1 MYTREKRE
9 EIIQKSHKRSA
20 EYGIEKERVVS
31 KKILK
36 ADEVSKNIEKNKALI
51 RVAEPF
57 MKVLYDFLMGSG
69 FFIILTD
76 KEGCILNV
84 VGDKEVVKAAAEMNM
99 VVGAYM
105 DEKSIGTNA
114 MGTAISENAP
124 IQISATE
131 HFITAYHKWT
141 CSAAPIHSEDGEII
155 GTLNLTGSSDLV
167 HPHTLG
173 LIVAAVESIENQM
186 MSEAAHNKLLETN
199 GYMST
204 IIQSISTGL
213 LTIDNS
219 GKIIMTNKN
228 ACSILGLDEECI
240 VGRMLVE
247 LIPNCRDINKVL
259 ETGKSCLDEEIT
271 IYRGGIRERYN
282 LNAYPI
288 AIESEKTIGCVV
300 MLKEIQRV
308 INLVNKYTGMRA
320 RYSFENIIGKSK
332 EIDNIINY
340 AKSIAD
346 SPSTV
351 LIQGESGTGKEV
363 LAQAIHNHSSRR
375 DNGFVA
381 INCGAIAKNLIE
393 SELFGYDDGAFTGA
407 KKGGH
412 PGKFELANGGTLFL
426 DEIGEMSLDMQV
438 NLLRVLQEGTI
449 TRVGG
454 TREIPVNVRI
464 IAATNKNLKKE
475 VASGN
480 FREDLYYRLSVIP
493 ISLPA
498 LRDRQ
503 EDIPLLV
510 DYFLRIKSEKL
521 SKKIP
526 KIDHE
531 VYKNIFQYSWPGN
544 IRELENYIENIV
556 NLNGNSSYSLISEY
570 NGGTKNEL
578 DHENDRVKIGNKHEK
593 AYEEQFI
600 CSFEE
605 LEKKAIIASLN
616 KFRGNV
622 SKAAK
627 VLGVSRNTL
636 YTKMK
641 KYEIEDC

>member
-20 EYGIEKERVVS
+20 EYGIEKERVS
-31 KKILK
+31 SRKILK
-36 ADEVSKNIEKNKALI
+36 ADEVSKNIEINKGLI
-51 RVAEPF
+51 KIAEPF

-76 KEGCILNV
+76 REGCILNV
-84 VGDKEVVKAAAEMNM
+84 VGDRNVEMAAAEMNM

-114 MGTAISENAP
+114 MGTAISENSP

-131 HFITAYHKWT
+131 HFIAAYHKWT
-141 CSAAPIHSEDGEII
+141 CSAAPIHSENGEIV

-173 LIVAAVESIENQM
+173 LVVAAVESIENQM
-186 MSEAAHNKLLETN
+186 KSEIAKDKLLEIN

-219 GKIIMTNKN
+219 GKIKMTNRN
-228 ACSILGLDEECI
+228 ACIILGQEEENI
-240 VGRMLVE
+240 VGRMLVD
-247 LIPNCRDINKVL
+247 LIPNCKDINKVL
-259 ETGKSCLDEEIT
+259 ETGRSCLDEEIV
-271 IYRGGIRERYN
+271 INRDGIRERYN
-282 LNAYPI
+282 LNVFPI
-288 AIESEKTIGCVV
+288 TIEDQKTIGCVV

-308 INLVNKYTGMRA
+308 INLINKYTGMRA
-320 RYSFENIIGKSK
+320 RYTFEDIIGKSK
-332 EIDNIINY
+332 EINKIINY
-340 AKSIAD
+340 SMGIAD

-363 LAQAIHNHSSRR
+363 LAQAIHNYSSRK

-407 KKGGH
+407 KRGGH

-426 DEIGEMSLDMQV
+426 DEIGEMPLDMQV
-438 NLLRVLQEGTI
+438 NLLRVLQEGAV

-454 TREIPVNVRI
+454 TKYIPVNVRV

-475 VASGN
+475 VAAGK

-493 ISLPA
+493 ISLPP
-498 LRDRQ
+498 LRERK

-510 DYFLRIKSEKL
+510 DYFLKIKSKRL
-521 SKKIP
+521 SKAIP

-531 VYKNIFQYSWPGN
+531 IYKNIFLYSWPGN

-556 NLNGNSSYSLISEY
+556 NLNGNSSYVLNQENTGSA
-570 NGGTKNEL
+570 KDEL
-578 DHENDRVKIGNKHEK
+578 SYVNSADKTYDGQKK

-600 CSFEE
+600 CSLEE
-605 LEKKAIIASLN
+605 LEKKAIIAILN
-616 KFRGNV
+616 KFGGNV

-627 VLGVSRNTL
+627 ILGVSRNTL

-641 KYEIEDC
+641 KYELEDC